1 MTEILVLGTF
11 HFLES
16 SMDVFSEAAQADLC
30 APSNPRP
37 AAAEDLKS
45 LLRELA

>member
-16 SMDVFSEAAQADLC
+16 YMDVFSEAAQAELD
-30 APSNPRP
+30 
-37 AAAEDLKS
+37 S
-45 LLRELA
+45 LARGICGFSRTSSRRTGT